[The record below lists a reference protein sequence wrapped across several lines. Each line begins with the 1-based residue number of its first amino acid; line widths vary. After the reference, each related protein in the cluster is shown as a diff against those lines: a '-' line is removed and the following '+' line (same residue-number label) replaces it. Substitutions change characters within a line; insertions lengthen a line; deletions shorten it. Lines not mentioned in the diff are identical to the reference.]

1 MPSNS
6 SSASR
11 PALDLKSMVRDV
23 PDFPKKGILFKDLTP
38 VWQDPAAFRA
48 MVEQMAEPYRCAHI
62 EMVAGIESRGLIIG
76 APLALELG
84 AGLVPVRKEGK
95 LPWKTV
101 RASYSLEYGEATTE
115 LHEDAF
121 KPGARVLIVDDL
133 LATGGTAQAAV
144 QLVNKLQGKIIGLA
158 FLVELEFLQG
168 RQRLQKLGVETFSLI
183 KYT

>member
-1 MPSNS
+1 MRS
-6 SSASR
+6 SPPPSR
-11 PALDLKSMVRDV
+11 PAVDLKALVRDV

-48 MVEQMAEPYRCAHI
+48 MVEQVAEPFRSSRV
-62 EMVAGIESRGLIIG
+62 EMIAGIESRGLIIG
-76 APLALELG
+76 AALALELG

-101 RASYSLEYGEATTE
+101 KASYSLEYGEATTE
-115 LHEDAF
+115 LHQDAF

-144 QLVNKLQGKIIGLA
+144 ELVNKLKGNIVGLA

-183 KYT
+183 KY